1 MGEGE
6 GGEIVVVRGNLK
18 LTRGEKNCDENCSET
33 KEWSRIIAVL
43 VNNVCAID
51 LDSMKV

>member
-33 KEWSRIIAVL
+33 KEWSRIIAVD
-43 VNNVCAID
+43 NVYAVD
-51 LDSMKV
+51 FDSMKV